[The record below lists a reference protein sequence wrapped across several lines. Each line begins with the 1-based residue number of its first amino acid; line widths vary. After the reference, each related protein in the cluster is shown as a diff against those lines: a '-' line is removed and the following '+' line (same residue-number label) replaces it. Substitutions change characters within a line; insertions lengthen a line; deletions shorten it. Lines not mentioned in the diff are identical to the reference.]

1 MKRGKQT
8 CRILKEIRRQIAE
21 VNDIEFI
28 TSECQ
33 YQGDC
38 LGTCPK
44 CEAEVRYLE
53 QQLERKRIAG
63 KAITVLGISAGLVA
77 MTPQA
82 SCSGP
87 KKADNITT
95 CDSIAETG
103 TTDTIYTEDSTFGM
117 APLDSSEV
125 LMGEVVSI
133 TEGDIAE
140 GDITE
145 DAIEGDV
152 SDDTIYIA
160 FDKMPEF
167 PGGNSALMEF
177 IAQNIKYPQTI
188 AQGEAAVSGRVIVTF
203 IIKKDGSISD
213 PKVVRSVHPLL
224 DKEALRIVGIMP
236 KWKPGTHKG
245 EPVDIKYTIPIRF
258 NAQY

>member
-53 QQLERKRIAG
+53 QQLERKGIAG

-140 GDITE
+140 GDITDD
-145 DAIEGDV
+145 DA
-152 SDDTIYIA
+152 TYIVC
-160 FDKMPEF
+160 DNMPEF
-167 PGGNSALMEF
+167 PGGNSTLMEF
-177 IAQNIKYPQTI
+177 IAQNIKYPQAI

-203 IIKKDGSISD
+203 TIKKDGSISD

-224 DKEALRIVGIMP
+224 DKEALRIVGLMP

>member
-140 GDITE
+140 GDITDD
-145 DAIEGDV
+145 DA
-152 SDDTIYIA
+152 TYIVC
-160 FDKMPEF
+160 DNMPEF

-177 IAQNIKYPQTI
+177 IAQNIKYPQAI

-203 IIKKDGSISD
+203 TIKKDGSISD

-224 DKEALRIVGIMP
+224 DKEALRIVGLMP